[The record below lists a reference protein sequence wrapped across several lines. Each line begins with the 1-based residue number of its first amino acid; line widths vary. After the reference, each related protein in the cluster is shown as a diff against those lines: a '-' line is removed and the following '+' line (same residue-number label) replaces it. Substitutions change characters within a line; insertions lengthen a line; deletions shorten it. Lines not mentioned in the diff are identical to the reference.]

1 MIRLTAI
8 TKSFPGIVAC
18 DSISLDIAPG
28 QVHCLLGENGAGK
41 STLIGML
48 AGLQQPDAGT
58 IEIDGCPVQLSS
70 PAVSLAHGI
79 GVVYQHSALIPS
91 MTVLENLLLSGGG
104 GGGAGGGAGGGVRG
118 GGGGGA
124 GGGGGFWLDRS
135 GARARLVE
143 LAGLLGAEI
152 DPDMAAGD
160 LGLGQQQQVEIA
172 RAMWHGS
179 RVLIL
184 DEPTSMLTP
193 RAVEH
198 LFASVNRLKA
208 QGLAVVFVT
217 HKLHEALAVGDAVT
231 VLRVGRVFGRI
242 APAEMRSLD
251 PGQLKS
257 RILEAMFGADPSG
270 AVGAAG
276 APGAAG
282 AADSERDPAAPADP
296 GADLAGA
303 DSLESPRIA
312 RRPEYSP
319 APVTLQLRGITTR
332 ARSGETPVTE
342 ASLAIHQGEIVGV
355 AGIDGHGQAH
365 LAEAI
370 AGQLALAAGSIV
382 LDSRDITRLTVK
394 QRQRLGVRYVTDDRL
409 HEGIVGSLSV
419 ALNLVLKR
427 VGERPF
433 WTWGRMNAAA
443 VRDEARAR
451 IAEFDI
457 RTPSAETRAGTLS
470 GGNIQKLLLAR
481 ELSHD
486 PRAVVFHKPTAG
498 LDLKSVRQVWASIRE
513 FARGGGAALVIS
525 PDLDELVALA
535 DRIVVMSGGR
545 LVGEVPCG
553 GDRVVERVGELMVGH
568 RAGHL

>member
-79 GVVYQHSALIPS
+79 GVVYQHSSLIPS
-91 MTVLENLLLSGGG
+91 MTVLENLMLSGGG
-104 GGGAGGGAGGGVRG
+104 S
-118 GGGGGA
+118 GA

-135 GARARLVE
+135 GARARLAE

-231 VLRVGRVFGRI
+231 VLRAGRVSGWI

-257 RILEAMFGADPSG
+257 RILEAMFGADP
-270 AVGAAG
+270 
-276 APGAAG
+276 
-282 AADSERDPAAPADP
+282 
-296 GADLAGA
+296 GADRASA

-332 ARSGETPVTE
+332 ARSGETPVTDVN
-342 ASLAIHQGEIVGV
+342 LAIHQGEIVGI

-370 AGQLALAAGSIV
+370 AGQLQLASGSIA
-382 LDSRDITRLTVK
+382 LDSRDITSLTVK

-419 ALNLVLKR
+419 AMNLVLKR
-427 VGERPF
+427 IGERPF

-525 PDLDELVALA
+525 PDLYELVALA

-545 LVGEVPCG
+545 LVGEVSCDE
-553 GDRVVERVGELMVGH
+553 DRVAERVGELMVGH
-568 RAGHL
+568 RAGRP

>member
-8 TKSFPGIVAC
+8 TKSFPGITAC
-18 DSISLDIAPG
+18 DSISLDIALG
-28 QVHCLLGENGAGK
+28 EVHCLLGENGAGK

-48 AGLQQPDAGT
+48 AGLQQPDSGT
-58 IEIDGCPVQLSS
+58 IEIDGHPVQLSS

-91 MTVLENLLLSGGG
+91 MTVLENLMLSGGG
-104 GGGAGGGAGGGVRG
+104 GGGAGGS
-118 GGGGGA
+118 
-124 GGGGGFWLDRS
+124 GGFWLDRT
-135 GARARLVE
+135 GARARLSE

-193 RAVEH
+193 QAVEY

-217 HKLHEALAVGDAVT
+217 HKLHEALAMGDAVT
-231 VLRVGRVFGRI
+231 VLRAGRVSGRI

-251 PGQLKS
+251 RAQLKS
-257 RILEAMFGADPSG
+257 RILESMFGADLENAKA
-270 AVGAAG
+270 AVRGDPDRQVG
-276 APGAAG
+276 S
-282 AADSERDPAAPADP
+282 SETPIR
-296 GADLAGA
+296 AGA
-303 DSLESPRIA
+303 DSLEAQRIA
-312 RRPEYSP
+312 RRPEHSP
-319 APVTLQLRGITTR
+319 APVALQLRGITTR
-332 ARSGETPVTE
+332 ARSGEMPVTDM
-342 ASLAIHQGEIVGV
+342 SLAIHHGEIVGV

-370 AGQLALAAGSIV
+370 AGQLALATGSIV
-382 LDSRDITRLTVK
+382 LDSRDITTLTVK
-394 QRQRLGVRYVTDDRL
+394 ERQRFGVRYVTDDRL
-409 HEGIVGSLSV
+409 HEGIVGSFSV
-419 ALNLVLKR
+419 AMNLVLKR
-427 VGERPF
+427 IGERPF
-433 WTWGRMNAAA
+433 WAWGRMNAAA

-451 IAEFDI
+451 IAEYDI
-457 RTPSAETRAGTLS
+457 RTPDAQTRAGTLS

-525 PDLDELVALA
+525 TDLDELVTLA

-545 LVGEVPCG
+545 LIGEVSCD
-553 GDRVVERVGELMVGH
+553 GDRVAERVGELMVGKGV
-568 RAGHL
+568 AQP

>member
-104 GGGAGGGAGGGVRG
+104 GAGGGAGGGVRG

-135 GARARLVE
+135 GARARLAE

-231 VLRVGRVFGRI
+231 VLRVGRVSGRI

-257 RILEAMFGADPSG
+257 RILESMFGADPEG
-270 AVGAAG
+270 AKAAVMRDTDRQVGS
-276 APGAAG
+276 
-282 AADSERDPAAPADP
+282 SETPIR
-296 GADLAGA
+296 AGA
-303 DSLESPRIA
+303 DSLEAPRIA
-312 RRPEYSP
+312 RRPERSP
-319 APVTLQLRGITTR
+319 APVALQLSGITTR
-332 ARSGETPVTE
+332 ARSGETPVTDV
-342 ASLAIHQGEIVGV
+342 SLAIHQGEIVGV

-427 VGERPF
+427 IGERPF

-553 GDRVVERVGELMVGH
+553 GDRVAERVGELMVGH
-568 RAGHL
+568 RAGRL